1 MNLLRVLVT
10 VSGMTLLSRIAG
22 LAREIVQAALFGA
35 TDATDAFGVAF
46 RIPNLL
52 RRMFAEGAFS
62 QAFVP
67 ILGEYKARRGP
78 AETRTLVDDTATVLC
93 WILLGVTVAGV
104 AAAPLLVWLLGS
116 GLEARGPVFG
126 EAVILTRVMFPYIL
140 FISLVAAASGV
151 LNTWRQFA
159 VPAFTPVLLNVS
171 VIACAVLLTKRVEPP
186 ILSLGIGVAL
196 GGIAQLAIQIP
207 ALIRIGML
215 PRVRLSPARAWSNP
229 AVRRV
234 VRQMVPAILAVSVA
248 QLSLVIN
255 INIATRLGT
264 GAVSWI
270 SYADRLMEFPTAL
283 LGAALATILTPS
295 LSDARARGDDR
306 SYGEL
311 LDWGMRLAFL
321 LALPCALAL
330 WLIATPL
337 TATLFQRG
345 LFTANDVFKTQQA
358 VSAYGVGLLG
368 LILVK
373 ILAPGYYAQQDI
385 RTPVKIGIGV
395 LVATQMMNVVF
406 VPFLQHAGLALS
418 TSVGACA
425 NALMLYVG
433 LKRRGAIRLQPGWMV
448 FFAQLGA
455 GLLVLAGVLYLAN
468 HEFDWMALAARPWRR
483 TGVLA
488 LVVGLGALAYLGTL
502 VATGLRLSQFMRK
515 I

>member
-1 MNLLRVLVT
+1 
-10 VSGMTLLSRIAG
+10 MTLLSRIAG
-22 LAREIVQAALFGA
+22 LVREIVQAALFGA

-67 ILGEYKARRGP
+67 ILGEYRARRGP
-78 AETRTLVDDTATVLC
+78 VETSGLIEDTATLLTWVLF
-93 WILLGVTVAGV
+93 GVAVAGV
-104 AAAPLLVWLLGS
+104 VGAPLLVWLLGS
-116 GLEARGPVFG
+116 GLEKRGAVFDD
-126 EAVILTRVMFPYIL
+126 AVILTRVMFPYI
-140 FISLVAAASGV
+140 FFVSLVAAASGV

-159 VPAFTPVLLNVS
+159 VPALTPVLLNIS
-171 VIACAVLLTKRVEPP
+171 IIACAFAFTPFVHPP

-196 GGIAQLAIQIP
+196 GGIAQLAVQIP
-207 ALIRIGML
+207 ALMHIGML
-215 PRVRLSPARAWSNP
+215 PRIKLNPLRAWANP

-295 LSDARARGDDR
+295 LSDARARGDHS
-306 SYGEL
+306 SYAEL
-311 LDWGMRLAFL
+311 LDWGMRLTFV

-345 LFTANDVFKTQQA
+345 AFTTTDVFKTQQA
-358 VSAYGVGLLG
+358 VAAYGVGLLG
-368 LILVK
+368 LVLVK

-385 RTPVKIGIGV
+385 RTPVKIGIVV
-395 LVATQMMNVVF
+395 LVATQLMNLLF
-406 VPFLQHAGLALS
+406 VPLFQHAGLALS
-418 TSVGACA
+418 TSVGASA
-425 NALMLYVG
+425 NALLLYSG
-433 LKRRGAIRLQPGWMV
+433 LKRRGAIQLQPGWRL
-448 FFAQLGA
+448 FFARLAAALVVLG
-455 GLLVLAGVLYLAN
+455 GVLYFAN
-468 HEFDWMALAARPWRR
+468 NELDWMALAARPWMR
-483 TGVLA
+483 VAA
-488 LVVGLGALAYLGTL
+488 LGTVVTVGALAYLGTL
-502 VATGLRLSQFMRK
+502 MATGLRPAEFMRR